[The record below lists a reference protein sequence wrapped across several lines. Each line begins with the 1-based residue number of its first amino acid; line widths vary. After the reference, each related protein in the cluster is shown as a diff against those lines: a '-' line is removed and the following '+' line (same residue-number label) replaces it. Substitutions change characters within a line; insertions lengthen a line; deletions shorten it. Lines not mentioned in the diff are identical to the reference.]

1 MNGDDQLEN
10 LVSIVLKSPRYRSVC
25 ADLVR
30 NIGRR
35 ELSKR
40 RNLKKAV
47 KATKN
52 KLHQIGGAY
61 FLVRPSYAAW
71 LEKLQKARK
80 AADEGL
86 FRRTCLEIMGHH
98 YSTRERL
105 KVLDRFYAG
114 IFSLLPPIHSIM
126 DIGCGLHPLSIP
138 WMPLE
143 GRPKYCAY
151 DIYEDLA
158 GFLNSYMTLVNVE
171 GFAEARDVVQ
181 NPPRIKADLAFLLNA
196 IPCLE
201 QIERSAGLKVLEQTN
216 ADFLAVSFP
225 VKSLG
230 GREKGMREYYEAR
243 FSKLTG
249 KKDWTS
255 QRLEFKS
262 ELVFLVRKK

>member
-1 MNGDDQLEN
+1 MNGGDQLED
-10 LVSIVLKSPRYRSVC
+10 LVCTVLKSPKYESVC

-30 NIGRR
+30 SIGRR

-52 KLHQIGGAY
+52 KLHQISGAY
-61 FLVRPSYAAW
+61 FPVRPDYPAW

-80 AADEGL
+80 AADEDL
-86 FRRTCLEIMGHH
+86 FRRTCLEIMGYH

-114 IFSLLPPIHSIM
+114 IFSLLPPIYSVL
-126 DIGCGLHPLSIP
+126 DLGCGLHPLSIP

-143 GRPKYCAY
+143 ERTEYYAY

-158 GFLNSYMTLVNVE
+158 EFLNGYLTVVNVE
-171 GFAEARDVVQ
+171 GSAQARDILQ
-181 NPPRIKADLAFLLNA
+181 NPPRIKVDLAFLLSA

-201 QIERSAGLKVLEQTN
+201 QIEKSAGLKVLERTN

-243 FSKLTG
+243 FGRLIG
-249 KKDWTS
+249 EKDWTF
-255 QRLEFKS
+255 QRLEFES